1 MNIKELLSKETVNP
15 GRQKEIDLIKAFS
28 IIMMIITHCIEEL
41 FVYEGHLPSVII
53 VDVLNRTIGASAFM
67 ICMGI
72 GIVYAKSKA
81 PKTYLQR
88 GLSLL
93 IVGQVLNLFRYAL
106 PYGIDYLVTGE
117 ETSRKLAFLVFSSDI
132 MQFAGLTFLVL
143 ALLTYLHLSELM
155 IFIVSVVLNVS
166 GMLLSLRVD
175 TGIYALDQLTGLF
188 VFTTSESYF
197 PFFNWFIYPA
207 FGILFG
213 SILKRV
219 NDKKRFYLFLLIPT
233 GILTAIYYVVALFFD
248 QPFLVSLKDAKNF
261 SCVGIFD
268 AVMQLFIV
276 TFLIS
281 LAFFVTA
288 VMPEKAEKAVRFV
301 SGNINRFYCVQW
313 TVIVSIAVIISFV
326 SERSSAISAGACYG
340 LALFVIA
347 VTWILVLVY
356 AKYLAEGVS
365 RFISKRKY
373 LWYVLAVMICIVVCR
388 WAYTGQPMP
397 NLFNDYLE

>member
-1 MNIKELLSKETVNP
+1 MSIKELFSKEAVNAK
-15 GRQKEIDLIKAFS
+15 RQKEIDLIKAFS

-41 FVYEGHLPSVII
+41 FVYEGHLPSEII

-72 GIVYAKSKA
+72 GIAYAKSKD
-81 PKTYLQR
+81 PKAYLQR
-88 GLSLL
+88 GISLL
-93 IVGQVLNLFRYAL
+93 IIGQVLNLFRYAL
-106 PYGIDYLVTGE
+106 PYGIGYLVTGE
-117 ETSRKLAFLVFSSDI
+117 EASRKLVFLVFSSDI

-143 ALLTYLHLSELM
+143 ALLAYLRLSELM
-155 IFIVSVVLNVS
+155 IFAVSVVLNVS
-166 GMLLSLRVD
+166 GMLLSLKVD

-219 NDKKRFYLFLLIPT
+219 TDKKKFYLYLLMPT
-233 GILTAIYYVVALFFD
+233 GILTAVYYVVSLCVD
-248 QPFLVSLKDAKNF
+248 QPFFVSLKDAKNF
-261 SCVGIFD
+261 SSVGFFD
-268 AVMQLFIV
+268 AVMQLFVV

-281 LAFFVTA
+281 LAFFVTG

-313 TVIVSIAVIISFV
+313 TVIVCIAVIL
-326 SERSSAISAGACYG
+326 SSIFEGSPAKSAWACYG

-347 VTWILVLVY
+347 VTWLLVY
-356 AKYLAEGVS
+356 VYVRYLAEGFN

-373 LWYVLAVMICIVVCR
+373 LWYVLAVMICIVICK

-397 NLFNDYLE
+397 NLFNDYLA